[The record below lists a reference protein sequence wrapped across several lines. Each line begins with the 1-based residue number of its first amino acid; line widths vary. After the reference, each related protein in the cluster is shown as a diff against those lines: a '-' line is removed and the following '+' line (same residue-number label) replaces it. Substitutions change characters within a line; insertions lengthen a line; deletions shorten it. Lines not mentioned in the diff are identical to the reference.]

1 MSSAPSDESTPSSSH
16 PPESPHPEQQHDP
29 YAALRVPSYRR
40 YLSGNFLS
48 LLGMQMQGVAVGWEI
63 WHRTN
68 STQQIGLVAL
78 LQFLPVLILGIPAG
92 QLADRF
98 PRNRI
103 LMSSLTALSLG
114 SLGLA
119 WVSWT
124 RAPLPWMY
132 AFLLLNGASKALS
145 QPAKGAML
153 PLLVPKNKF
162 TNAVTWNATVF
173 ELSSVIGPAFAG
185 VLLAAF
191 ELPAMIYL
199 AEGGCAL
206 IFLVLLFSVQMRPQA
221 AVTHAASWRDLL
233 GGLGFVWNHKLI
245 LGAISLDLFAV
256 LLGGAVA
263 LYPVYADAILEV
275 GPTGLGWMR
284 AMPAVG
290 ALSMSFIIAHLP
302 PMRHA
307 GKTLLWCVAGFG
319 IATAVFGLSRNIWL
333 SLAALFMTGV
343 FDTVSV
349 VIRHTLIQTLTPDQM
364 RGRVAA
370 VNGIF
375 IGASNELGGSE
386 SGYLAHAFERSDDI
400 AFGPTVSVV
409 AGGFGTLLVVG
420 LNAWLFPGVRNYG
433 RLDAGRDEPLA
444 PAVETS
450 QSSID
455 EERIPE
461 N

>member
-1 MSSAPSDESTPSSSH
+1 MSSVSSADSPSPESTP
-16 PPESPHPEQQHDP
+16 PPHLPIQPHDP

-40 YLSGNFLS
+40 YLSGNFLC
-48 LLGMQMQGVAVGWEI
+48 LLGMQMQGITVGWEI
-63 WHRTN
+63 WNRTE
-68 STQQIGLVAL
+68 STAQIGLVSL

-103 LMSSLTALSLG
+103 LMCSLVALATG
-114 SLGLA
+114 SMGLA

-124 RAPLPWMY
+124 KAPLFWMY
-132 AFLLLNGASKALS
+132 CLLLLNGASKALS

-153 PLLVPKNKF
+153 PLLIPRENF

-173 ELSSVIGPAFAG
+173 ELSSVLGPAIAG
-185 VLLAAF
+185 ILLATYRF
-191 ELPAMIYL
+191 PAMIYL
-199 AEGGCAL
+199 AEGTAA
-206 IFLVLLFSVQMRPQA
+206 IFFLGLLFTVKMRPQA
-221 AVTHAASWRDLL
+221 LITHAAKWSDLL
-233 GGLGFVWNHKLI
+233 GGLKFVWNHKLI

-263 LYPVYADAILEV
+263 LYPVYADAILHV
-275 GPTGLGWMR
+275 GPNGLGWMR
-284 AMPAVG
+284 ALPAVG
-290 ALSMSFIIAHLP
+290 ALSMSFVIAHLP

-307 GKTLLWCVAGFG
+307 GRTLLWCVVGFG
-319 IATAVFGLSRNIWL
+319 VSMIVFGLSRNIWL

-349 VIRHTLIQTLTPDQM
+349 VIRHTLVQTLTPDEM

-386 SGYLAHAFERSDDI
+386 SGFVAHLFRRENDVS
-400 AFGPTVSVV
+400 FGPTVSVV
-409 AGGFGTLLVVG
+409 AGGIGTLLVV
-420 LNAWLFPGVRNYG
+420 AIISRIFPGLRGYG
-433 RLDAGRDEPLA
+433 RLDAGRDE
-444 PAVETS
+444 S
-450 QSSID
+450 QPPID
-455 EERIPE
+455 PPK
-461 N
+461 

>member
-1 MSSAPSDESTPSSSH
+1 LSSPPADDSASSKNH
-16 PPESPHPEQQHDP
+16 PPESAHSEKPHDP
-29 YAALRVPSYRR
+29 YAALRIPSYRS
-40 YLSGNFLS
+40 YLSGNFLM
-48 LLGMQMQGVAVGWEI
+48 LLGMQMQGVTVFWEI
-63 WHRTN
+63 WHRTH
-68 STQQIGLVAL
+68 STEKIGFVAL

-98 PRNRI
+98 PRKRI
-103 LMSSLTALSLG
+103 VMCSLVALALG
-114 SLGLA
+114 SIGLA

-124 RAPLPWMY
+124 QAALPWMY
-132 AFLLLNGASKALS
+132 CFLLLNGCSKALA

-153 PLLVPKNKF
+153 PLLVPKENF
-162 TNAVTWNATVF
+162 TNAITWNATLF
-173 ELSSVIGPAFAG
+173 ELSSVVGPAIAG
-185 VLLAAF
+185 GLLAMF

-199 AEGGCAL
+199 AEGGGAV
-206 IFLVLLFSVQMRPQA
+206 IFLGLLFTVKMRPQTIL
-221 AVTHAASWRDLL
+221 THAADWRDFLS
-233 GGLGFVWNHKLI
+233 GLGFVWNHKLI

-263 LYPVYADAILEV
+263 LYPVYAESILNV
-275 GPTGLGWMR
+275 GPVGLGWMR

-290 ALSMSFIIAHLP
+290 ALTMSFIIAHLP

-319 IATAVFGLSRNIWL
+319 VATAVFGISRNIWL

-349 VIRHTLIQTLTPDQM
+349 VIRHTLIQTLTPDEM

-386 SGYLAHAFERSDDI
+386 SGYLAHAFERPGDV

-409 AGGFGTLLVVG
+409 SGGFGTLLVV
-420 LNAWLFPGVRNYG
+420 LLSSWLFPGVRKYG
-433 RLDAGRDEPLA
+433 RLDAGRDEPLP
-444 PAVETS
+444 PAAETS
-450 QSSID
+450 QAQSV
-455 EERIPE
+455 
-461 N
+461 

>member
-1 MSSAPSDESTPSSSH
+1 MSSAPAPPDDSVSTSNTNSETHQPVKH
-16 PPESPHPEQQHDP
+16 HDP

-40 YLSGNFLS
+40 YLAGNFLV
-48 LLGMQMQGVAVGWEI
+48 LLGMQMQAVTVFWEI
-63 WHRTN
+63 WNRTK
-68 STQQIGLVAL
+68 STEKIGLVAL

-92 QLADRF
+92 QLADRY

-103 LMSSLTALSLG
+103 LMCSLAALSLG
-114 SLGLA
+114 SIGLA

-124 RAPLPWMY
+124 QAPLPWMY
-132 AFLLLNGASKALS
+132 LFLLLNGSAKALS

-153 PLLVPKNKF
+153 PLLVPKAIF
-162 TNAVTWNATVF
+162 TNAVTWNATLF
-173 ELSSVIGPAFAG
+173 ELSSVVGPAIAG
-185 VLLAAF
+185 LLLATYR
-191 ELPAMIYL
+191 LPAMIYL
-199 AEGGCAL
+199 TEGGGAI
-206 IFLVLLFSVQMRPQA
+206 IFLVLLFFVKMRPQA
-221 AVTHAASWRDLL
+221 VVTHAANWRDFL
-233 GGLGFVWNHKLI
+233 GGLSFVWNHKLI

-263 LYPVYADAILEV
+263 LYPVYADAILQV

-284 AMPAVG
+284 AMPALG
-290 ALSMSFIIAHLP
+290 ALSMSFMIAHLP

-319 IATAVFGLSRNIWL
+319 VATAVFGLSRNIWL

-349 VIRHTLIQTLTPDQM
+349 VIRHTLIQTLTPDEM

-386 SGYLAHAFERSDDI
+386 SGYLAHVFERPQDV

-409 AGGFGTLLVVG
+409 SGGIGTLIVVA
-420 LNAWLFPGVRNYG
+420 LNAWLFPGVRKYG
-433 RLDAGRDEPLA
+433 RLDAGRDEPPV

-450 QSSID
+450 QSQST
-455 EERIPE
+455 
-461 N
+461 